1 MNGPTATL
9 DETKPGAR
17 ARRFV
22 RAAEMVI
29 LFWLIPIGFTLWRR
43 RPDAVTDLLDR
54 VTGLSVPL
62 LRHPNGLLL
71 PTLAAFTIVCLVWLL
86 LDRRFARRELWNWR
100 GARAQLRPISM
111 IALPMLEVL
120 VLLSWQLSPGSW
132 LHDTL
137 DASDATRWM
146 VWPGSRLFSLP
157 RERPELWLKI
167 MLFYPVVSV
176 WPQEV
181 LYRAFFFHRYACVL
195 RRPWARVLG
204 SALAFGFMHVLFLN
218 AVAPLL
224 TFTGGVL
231 FAWTYER
238 SRSTL
243 ACSIEHAIYG
253 CWVFTVGLGAYFY
266 GGTIYV
272 DR

>member
-1 MNGPTATL
+1 MNQPNSTFSDPKSLSAARTV
-9 DETKPGAR
+9 AR
-17 ARRFV
+17 AV
-22 RAAEMVI
+22 EMVV

-43 RPDAVTDLLDR
+43 SPDAVTDLLA
-54 VTGLSVPL
+54 SVSVELPF
-62 LRHPNGLLL
+62 LRHPKGLLL

-86 LDRRFARRELWNWR
+86 LDRRFAKRQLWNWR
-100 GARAQLRPISM
+100 GARAQLRPI
-111 IALPMLEVL
+111 ITVALPMLVML
-120 VLLSWQLSPGSW
+120 MLLTWQLSPGSW

-137 DASDATRWM
+137 DAFDATRWM
-146 VWPGSRLFSLP
+146 IWPGSHLFSLP
-157 RERPELWLKI
+157 RERPELWLTI
-167 MLFYPVVSV
+167 MVLYPLVSV

-181 LYRAFFFHRYACVL
+181 LYRAFFFHRYACFL
-195 RRPWARVLG
+195 RSPWARVLG

-224 TFTGGVL
+224 TLFGGLL

-238 SRSTL
+238 SRSVL
-243 ACSIEHAIYG
+243 ACSIEHSIYG

-272 DR
+272 DG